1 MTSAPAT
8 DFLPGKRP
16 STLETARYRAQ
27 LHQHSTSS
35 GQIQTSNTYLL
46 RSQQEQFHTDSLNQ
60 GSSIPLT
67 HSLDQQPPPP
77 TNVSYLANDSD
88 RKFRMGSRLR
98 DSLLANSR
106 DDAQH
111 SKDRS
116 SGAGYRRRVTA
127 P

>member
-8 DFLPGKRP
+8 DFLPVKRP
-16 STLETARYRAQ
+16 STIETGRYRAQ

-35 GQIQTSNTYLL
+35 GQIQSSSAYLL

-67 HSLDQQPPPP
+67 QSLDQQPPPP
-77 TNVSYLANDSD
+77 TKVSYLAKDSD

-106 DDAQH
+106 EEAQQ
-111 SKDRS
+111 SKER
-116 SGAGYRRRVTA
+116 A
-127 P
+127 